1 MKLSST
7 NGFMPMREQ
16 EVHDLIC
23 IKEGVQRLI
32 VVTNQRP
39 HAVIEQPVKAHVPE
53 AELTVRAP
61 QLRLPVGAQRERR
74 VTATDRVL
82 PEVRQR
88 Q

>member
-1 MKLSST
+1 M
-7 NGFMPMREQ
+7 
-16 EVHDLIC
+16 
-23 IKEGVQRLI
+23 I

-39 HAVIEQPVKAHVPE
+39 DPVIEQPVKAHVPE
-53 AELTVRAP
+53 AELMVRAP

-88 Q
+88 QRRRLQRAAEVNRNTVGATAHRGGC